1 MDEDSQAG
9 TDRDWASLTDAE
21 PCVVP
26 CVAAGMTDRS
36 IAEKL
41 YVSHHTVGAH
51 LEHIHHK
58 LDIHSRV
65 ELTVLSMPHHG

>member
-9 TDRDWASLTDAE
+9 TDRGWASLTDAE
-21 PCVVP
+21 RCVVP

-41 YVSHHTVGAH
+41 HVAHHTVGAH
-51 LEHIHHK
+51 LERLYHE

-65 ELTVLSMPHHG
+65 ELTALSMPHHG